1 MLLKQLYDSTLTEK
15 AKIFMRDMDRN
26 QKYLSPLS
34 YVNSLLAFETFRIYP
49 DVYAIL
55 INPIH
60 LELNP
65 KTTTY
70 QQDYFNRLV
79 SKIYMLVTEW
89 NDTSIV
95 ENAKPLTKE
104 KRQFSKSLDMFQGV
118 IDEEERYA
126 YDIINFLL
134 WTE

>member
-70 QQDYFNRLV
+70 QQDNFNRLV

-89 NDTSIV
+89 NDPSIV
-95 ENAKPLTKE
+95 EIAKPLTKE